1 MKIAVAST
9 GNHVARHFA
18 LCEKFCIF
26 TVYSGKITKESEI
39 SNPGFRPAEIPA
51 YLESQKVNVV
61 LCGSLGSQT
70 EELLHKKRI
79 ETKTG
84 IIGESRTVALDYL
97 RQIRN
102 RKEEDGAGGMEKESD
117 GVCFK

>member
-39 SNPGFRPAEIPA
+39 SNP
-51 YLESQKVNVV
+51 
-61 LCGSLGSQT
+61 
-70 EELLHKKRI
+70 
-79 ETKTG
+79 
-84 IIGESRTVALDYL
+84 
-97 RQIRN
+97 
-102 RKEEDGAGGMEKESD
+102 
-117 GVCFK
+117 